1 MEENREGSTDS
12 MEKCV
17 CGRQPE
23 VEYFGKNALIHCKV
37 CGINSLTV
45 GELSHVSL
53 IWNRTRRWR
62 VTDLGD
68 I

>member
-1 MEENREGSTDS
+1 MEENTEGGIVGL
-12 MEKCV
+12 ENCV

-23 VEYFGKNALIHCKV
+23 VEYYGKNALIHCKV

-45 GELSHVSL
+45 GELSHISI

-62 VTDLGD
+62 VTDLRT